1 MKVHKQNQILSPFSN
16 DQELIHQSKHLL
28 LELYNCDF
36 EKLNDES
43 FLRCTLN
50 RAAKLANATVL
61 NLISNKFEPQG
72 VTAIALLAESHISIH
87 TWPESNYSAVDIFTC
102 GQNMMPELASQY
114 LIESLMAKEHSLR
127 VIERNPPSAVSKQDI
142 RDISK
147 ALGFPWW
154 DKPAQPCLSSRF
166 PYGHE
171 ITSER
176 LKMVEKAEEYVLFCF
191 LNHF

>member
-1 MKVHKQNQILSPFSN
+1 MEIYKKNQILSSFHDDHKLS
-16 DQELIHQSKHLL
+16 HQSKHLL
-28 LELYNCDF
+28 LELYRCDC

-87 TWPESNYSAVDIFTC
+87 TWPEYNYSAIDIFTC
-102 GQNMMPELASQY
+102 GKNMIPEQASQY

-127 VIERNPPSAVSKQDI
+127 VIERNPPSEVPQQI
-142 RDISK
+142 RTV
-147 ALGFPWW
+147 A
-154 DKPAQPCLSSRF
+154 
-166 PYGHE
+166 
-171 ITSER
+171 
-176 LKMVEKAEEYVLFCF
+176 
-191 LNHF
+191 

>member
-1 MKVHKQNQILSPFSN
+1 
-16 DQELIHQSKHLL
+16 L
-28 LELYNCDF
+28 LELYRCDC

-50 RAAKLANATVL
+50 KAAKLAKATVL

-114 LIESLMAKEHSLR
+114 LIKSLMAEEHSLR
-127 VIERNPPSAVSKQDI
+127 VIKRKPPLAVPKQI
-142 RDISK
+142 RT
-147 ALGFPWW
+147 A
-154 DKPAQPCLSSRF
+154 
-166 PYGHE
+166 
-171 ITSER
+171 
-176 LKMVEKAEEYVLFCF
+176 V
-191 LNHF
+191 

>member
-1 MKVHKQNQILSPFSN
+1 MEIYKKNQILSSFHD
-16 DQELIHQSKHLL
+16 DQKFCHQSKHLL
-28 LELYNCDF
+28 LELYRCDC

-102 GQNMMPELASQY
+102 GRNMLPELASQY
-114 LIESLMAKEHSLR
+114 LIEALQAEEHSMR
-127 VIERNPPSAVSKQDI
+127 IIERNPPAVLLKQ
-142 RDISK
+142 
-147 ALGFPWW
+147 
-154 DKPAQPCLSSRF
+154 
-166 PYGHE
+166 
-171 ITSER
+171 ER
-176 LKMVEKAEEYVLFCF
+176 TAV
-191 LNHF
+191 

>member
-1 MKVHKQNQILSPFSN
+1 MEIYKKSQILSSLS
-16 DQELIHQSKHLL
+16 DEQKLSHQSKHLL
-28 LELYNCDF
+28 LELYRCDC

-61 NLISNKFEPQG
+61 NLISNKFEPHG

-114 LIESLMAKEHSLR
+114 LIEALNAAEHYLR
-127 VIERNPPSAVSKQDI
+127 VIERNPPAEVPKQTRTI
-142 RDISK
+142 I
-147 ALGFPWW
+147 
-154 DKPAQPCLSSRF
+154 
-166 PYGHE
+166 
-171 ITSER
+171 
-176 LKMVEKAEEYVLFCF
+176 
-191 LNHF
+191 

>member
-1 MKVHKQNQILSPFSN
+1 MEVHKKTQILNALSI
-16 DQELIHQSKHLL
+16 DQKLSHQSKHLL
-28 LELYNCDF
+28 LELYRCDC

-102 GQNMMPELASQY
+102 GKNMMPELASQY

-127 VIERNPPSAVSKQDI
+127 VIERKPPTAVSTQT
-142 RDISK
+142 R
-147 ALGFPWW
+147 
-154 DKPAQPCLSSRF
+154 
-166 PYGHE
+166 
-171 ITSER
+171 T
-176 LKMVEKAEEYVLFCF
+176 VV
-191 LNHF
+191 

>member
-1 MKVHKQNQILSPFSN
+1 MSLMNVHKKNPVLGSFSN
-16 DQELIHQSKHLL
+16 DQKLSHQSKHLL
-28 LELYNCDF
+28 LELYGCDYG
-36 EKLNDES
+36 KLNDES

-102 GQNMMPELASQY
+102 CQNMMPEIASQY

-127 VIERNPPSAVSKQDI
+127 VIERNPPLEVPKQM
-142 RDISK
+142 R
-147 ALGFPWW
+147 
-154 DKPAQPCLSSRF
+154 
-166 PYGHE
+166 
-171 ITSER
+171 T
-176 LKMVEKAEEYVLFCF
+176 VV
-191 LNHF
+191 